1 MNRLLPAFALIAC
14 TACANYPTAQSATD
28 PTPLAFDEKVIAVPG
43 FVDFLT
49 IDGDMVWATNRGR
62 VEQFNTDGLVASVA
76 IPKPCGTMA
85 LIAGSLWVANCEG
98 ANLYRVDTA
107 TAKVQTVIETGIAEP
122 RGETN
127 VVAGAGSVWVPSD
140 AAGKIARIDPATNA
154 VMATVDVVPKTF
166 FLAFGLGALWAVSSD
181 EQLLQ
186 RIDPAT
192 NTVTGSVK
200 LGKQPGF
207 LTAGEGAV
215 WVQEQGDG
223 TVARVD
229 PETLAVTGRTKVGE
243 TLLYGDID
251 VADGKVWL
259 RTTQDQTFVVID
271 AQTLEILGRVGRAEG
286 SGAIRYTPRGVW
298 TSAHDVL
305 SINWWTRDAGVDE

>member
-1 MNRLLPAFALIAC
+1 MNRLLPVIALMSC
-14 TACANYPTAQSATD
+14 TACVND
-28 PTPLAFDEKVIAVPG
+28 PAVQAGSGPAPLAFDEKIIAVPG

-49 IDGDMVWATNRGR
+49 VDDDTVWATNRGR
-62 VEQFNTDGLVASVA
+62 VEQVSSDGVIKSVA

-85 LIAGSLWVANCEG
+85 LLAGSLWVANCVD
-98 ANLYRVDTA
+98 ANLYRVDTQ
-107 TAKVQTVIETGIAEP
+107 TANVQAVIETGIAEP

-140 AAGKIARIDPATNA
+140 AAGKIARVDPATNT
-154 VMATVDVVPKTF
+154 VIATIDVAPKTF
-166 FLAFGLGALWAVSSD
+166 FLAYGLDVLWAVSSD
-181 EQLLQ
+181 ERLLQ

-192 NTVTGSVK
+192 NTVTGSVE
-200 LGKQPGF
+200 LGNQPGF

-229 PETLAVTGRTKVGE
+229 PETVKVTGRTKVGE

-251 VADGKVWL
+251 AADGKVWL

-271 AQTLEILGRVGRAEG
+271 AQTLEILARVGRAEG
-286 SGAIRYTPRGVW
+286 SGAIRYTPAGIW

-305 SINWWTRDAGVDE
+305 SVNWWTNAENSGE

>member
-1 MNRLLPAFALIAC
+1 MNRLFAFSLLFVAAC
-14 TACANYPTAQSATD
+14 SPS
-28 PTPLAFDEKVIAVPG
+28 TPEPSEPMKFGETVVEVPG

-49 IDGDMVWATNRGR
+49 IDEETVWATNRGR
-62 VEQFNTDGLVASVA
+62 VEQWSTEGLQTTVE

-85 LIAGSLWVANCEG
+85 LLDASLWVANCEDS
-98 ANLYRVDTA
+98 NLYRVD
-107 TAKVQTVIETGIAEP
+107 IETGQVQASIPTGIANP

-127 VVAGAGSVWVPSD
+127 VVSGAGAIWVPSD
-140 AAGKIARIDPATNA
+140 AEGKISRIDPATNE
-154 VMATVDVVPKTF
+154 VTATIDVVPGTF
-166 FLAFGLGALWAVSSD
+166 FLAFGFDALWAVSSD
-181 EQLLQ
+181 EQTLQ

-192 NTVTGSVK
+192 NAVVGSVE

-207 LTAGEGAV
+207 LAAGEGGV

-229 PETLAVTGRTKVGE
+229 PETNTVTQRTKVGE

-251 VADGKVWL
+251 VGDGKVWL
-259 RTTQDQTFVVID
+259 RTTEDQTFVVLD
-271 AQTLEILGRVGRAEG
+271 AETMEIIARVGRAEG
-286 SGAIRYTPRGVW
+286 SGAIRYTPNGIW

-305 SINWWTRDAGVDE
+305 SINWWTNASSEVE